1 MAIVTLTGLPL
12 PEETPQGVVYGV
24 MSELDDPEN
33 PSAVPTTVWDAVSS
47 GFVPYVSES
56 YTANAFPLTHV
67 GGGTWTAD
75 LEEVLPGYDSVPDG
89 IYVIQVFARQGAM
102 PDVIADADYR
112 LWVGTVS
119 VSALPPAPA
128 SDGRLVSLGWGLPAV
143 VGPAVRLAAGED
155 VRLTFAPA
163 AGTDP
168 ADLGSAVQFVVRH
181 PLTGAVVLTAA
192 GGSLDPDAGTIAV
205 DLASAVTAVLAT
217 GLGYPWDLRRTDS
230 GAQAQLARGRLLVM
244 PPTP

>member
-1 MAIVTLTGLPL
+1 MPAAATADIGITGMAVY
-12 PEETPQGVVYGV
+12 GVVYGAADR
-24 MSELDDPEN
+24 S
-33 PSAVPTTVWDAVSS
+33 TVWNGSA
-47 GFVPYVSES
+47 FVAYSAGSRNAGSITASES
-56 YTANAFPLTHV
+56 PIGFYTV
-67 GGGTWTAD
+67 
-75 LEEVLPGYDSVPDG
+75 VLPGGLPAGTYYVQMSERVGGSPDESDPA
-89 IYVIQVFARQGAM
+89 YTE
-102 PDVIADADYR
+102 ADP
-112 LWVGTVS
+112 VS
-119 VSALPPAPA
+119 VSAPPPAPA

-181 PLTGAVVLTAA
+181 PLTGAVALTAA
-192 GGSLDPDAGTIAV
+192 GGSLDPDAGTVAV
-205 DLASAVTAVLAT
+205 DLASAITAVLTT